1 MKTIIAK
8 IRNFATF
15 TSKDGGKVRIVRN
28 EAGEETGFELSG
40 MLTTFNVANENGLVF
55 HSESYDK
62 FVDEYFVAHSINVP
76 LCLLHNDGDI
86 RDISGYVKSMTKT
99 ESGVEM
105 TAFVPRA
112 AYYYNLIKAYVDA
125 GILQGF
131 SNAGG
136 VTEGWYD
143 KETGDLHITGFALQ
157 HVALV
162 CTPSDTSAT
171 FVANTAFNGFE
182 SKKEDKQEGQAGD
195 DWRDIV

>member
-1 MKTIIAK
+1 MKTTIAK

-15 TSKDGGKVRIVRN
+15 TSTDGGKVRIVRN

-40 MLTTFNVANENGLVF
+40 MLTAFNVANENGGVF
-55 HSESYDK
+55 HSDSYDK
-62 FVDEYFVAHSINVP
+62 FVDEYFVRNSLNVP
-76 LCLLHNDGDI
+76 LCLLHNDTDI
-86 RDISGYVKSMTKT
+86 RNLAGYVKTMTKT

-112 AYYYNLIKAYVDA
+112 AYYYNLIKAYVEA

-143 KETGDLHITGFALQ
+143 KETNELHITGFALQ

-162 CTPSDTSAT
+162 CEPADTSAT
-171 FVANTAFNGFE
+171 FVANTAFSGFE
-182 SKKEDKQEGQAGD
+182 TKKEDKQEEQAGD